1 MQKKPM
7 SIDLPSTVRA
17 EPPVASSA
25 RLSAAVHNGERVAAV
40 NAEGL
45 LDGAPEPMFD
55 RFARLAA
62 RVAEAP
68 TALVSVVTDDR
79 QYFAGLCG
87 VGQPW
92 ADARQTP
99 LSHSF
104 CQHVVANAAPLVI
117 EDAREDPVLN
127 TNLAIVDLDVVAY
140 AGFPIVG
147 PTGHVLG
154 SLCAIDSKPRVWEAA
169 QLESLA
175 DVALLVGNELERRD
189 LVRRLSIDARTDAL
203 TGTANRRAWEEELP
217 SALRRAERLGHPLS
231 VVLIDLDRFKA
242 YNDRHGHP
250 AGDSALREIGLR
262 WRALVRDID
271 LLARIGGEEFGL
283 LLPGC
288 DARAALEIVNRL
300 RADIPIGLTASAGVV
315 AWAIPLTAEQF
326 IAEADR
332 ALYRAKADGRDRAY
346 LASDRSPRT
355 G

>member
-1 MQKKPM
+1 M
-7 SIDLPSTVRA
+7 SVELSSTARLQ
-17 EPPVASSA
+17 PPVASGA
-25 RLSAAVHNGERVAAV
+25 RLSAAVQNPERVAAL

-55 RFARLAA
+55 RLARLAA
-62 RVAEAP
+62 RVANAP
-68 TALVSVVTDDR
+68 TALVSVVSDDR

-87 VGQPW
+87 LAQPW

-117 EDAREDPVLN
+117 EDARRDTVLSS
-127 TNLAIVDLDVVAY
+127 NLAIADLDVVAY

-154 SLCAIDSKPRVWEAA
+154 SLCAIDSEPRAWQPA

-175 DVALLVGNELERRD
+175 DVALLVGTELERRV
-189 LVRRLSIDARTDAL
+189 LVRRLALGARTDAL
-203 TGTANRRAWEEELP
+203 TGMSNRRAWEEELP
-217 SALRRAERLGHPLS
+217 SALRRAERLGHPLC
-231 VVLIDLDRFKA
+231 VVLIDLDHFKA

-250 AGDSALREIGLR
+250 AGDGALREVGAR
-262 WRALVRDID
+262 WRGQIRDID

-288 DARAALEIVNRL
+288 GAEAALEIVNRL
-300 RADIPIGLTASAGVV
+300 LADVPAGLTASAGIV

-326 IAEADR
+326 VAEADR
-332 ALYRAKADGRDRAY
+332 ALYRAKSDGRDRAY
-346 LASDRSPRT
+346 LASSP
-355 G
+355 GSA